1 MNLKIIDKVKK
12 SFCKHKKTIKGIVIA
27 VIALLSVYSFML
39 PFSDGFYTAPLL
51 MKILGIGSTICGIVF
66 FIIVIITTLKNAKKD
81 KKYYYDILCASP
93 LMLLEIVNILM
104 IFNCR
109 FFVFK
114 TIIVGVSLISV
125 LLIEFFISIRAL
137 FHNSFGKEFSPVLLL
152 TLAVTSCFFSLA
164 NISSGNLG
172 YAKIFAE
179 ICFGCAYLVAI
190 ALYTNKLIYTPKN
203 PEKTVNTIICF
214 IFWGAF
220 ITITFPFY
228 VQWCGL
234 TGDNFN
240 TFVSVYAAV
249 IGGALTLVGV
259 AWTIKDGN
267 DKRKEDLQ
275 RIEQERKEDDRR
287 KYRPIMHVFVG
298 PYSGLKTDIN
308 VMKWLKNTEHIS
320 REATEKLKVPNKIR
334 SCYFGNTEFSNVYV
348 WGIKLNGNITN
359 FDSIRYIKKDSYFYL
374 DFSDKPIYTEKT
386 IETISLIIE
395 DVLENLYEL
404 PLDFAYSK
412 EFEWFT
418 IVGNN
423 PSFYIGKVDKG
434 NIIYE

>member
-1 MNLKIIDKVKK
+1 MSQDKVKTKNIEKIKWVVPLSILSLSFILLGGFLPVFFNFSKLTCILKVAFIVCYILGLVLVIALTYFDKNNKEEERYCWKDKVFSTFLYVVYTLSFLMFFNHELWGYKETVYGLLFLVVLFLEIYISLKIILGKK
-12 SFCKHKKTIKGIVIA
+12 LNLEKTPMV
-27 VIALLSVYSFML
+27 
-39 PFSDGFYTAPLL
+39 
-51 MKILGIGSTICGIVF
+51 
-66 FIIVIITTLKNAKKD
+66 
-81 KKYYYDILCASP
+81 
-93 LMLLEIVNILM
+93 
-104 IFNCR
+104 
-109 FFVFK
+109 
-114 TIIVGVSLISV
+114 LISTAV
-125 LLIEFFISIRAL
+125 LTFLLAAVNHKANNLIPANLLYKISI
-137 FHNSFGKEFSPVLLL
+137 GI
-152 TLAVTSCFFSLA
+152 T
-164 NISSGNLG
+164 
-172 YAKIFAE
+172 
-179 ICFGCAYLVAI
+179 YLVAI
-190 ALYTNKLIYTPKN
+190 ALFINSYLFKKRDDNKTI
-203 PEKTVNTIICF
+203 NTIIG
-214 IFWGAF
+214 IVFWGSL
-220 ITITFPFY
+220 ILVTFPYY

-234 TGDNFN
+234 KEDDFQ
-240 TFVSVYAAV
+240 TFVTVYAAL
-249 IGGALTLVGV
+249 IGGGITLAGV
-259 AWTIKDGN
+259 AWTIKDSN
-267 DKRKEDLQ
+267 DKRKADLE
-275 RIEQERKEDDRR
+275 RIEMERKEDDRR
-287 KYRPIMHVFVG
+287 KHRPIMHVYAG

-320 REATEKLKVPNKIR
+320 KEATEKLKVPNKIR